1 MIPPIISILLWSIA
15 GTVLLTILLILLRLL
30 VLMIEEFTK

>member
-1 MIPPIISILLWSIA
+1 MIPAVINILLWSIA

-30 VLMIEEFTK
+30 FLIIEEFTK

>member
-1 MIPPIISILLWSIA
+1 MIPAVISILLWSIV

-30 VLMIEEFTK
+30 FLIIEEFTK